1 MAETLRELVVALSLD
16 SSNFSRNMRTIN
28 QQIKEAEST
37 FRLAGAG
44 VQNYEKTI
52 AGTEAKLSML
62 GQKLTQQQ
70 RAVEQY
76 SRALVAAN
84 DKLKENYDRHQDYTQ
99 RLEQAKAR
107 QEDLHFEVEAATY
120 AYENYRDSL
129 GETDFATIAAKQNLE
144 RYQEEYAD
152 ATADI
157 AVTTSGTVITNPGSV
172 YSEPIL
178 TVTGSGNI
186 TLMVGMAIVELENI
200 SGSIVIDSVLQEAYQ
215 GTTLMNDH
223 MNGEFPKLKPGAN
236 AISWTGT
243 VTKVVVRPNWRY
255 L

>member
-99 RLEQAKAR
+99 RLE
-107 QEDLHFEVEAATY
+107 
-120 AYENYRDSL
+120 
-129 GETDFATIAAKQNLE
+129 GETDSATIAAKQNLE

-152 ATADI
+152 ATA
-157 AVTTSGTVITNPGSV
+157 
-172 YSEPIL
+172 E
-178 TVTGSGNI
+178 
-186 TLMVGMAIVELENI
+186 
-200 SGSIVIDSVLQEAYQ
+200 
-215 GTTLMNDH
+215 
-223 MNGEFPKLKPGAN
+223 
-236 AISWTGT
+236 
-243 VTKVVVRPNWRY
+243 VTKLEGQVKALQKTMLYRSRR
-255 L
+255 